1 MQAYLCI
8 YLNGFNVGKI
18 VVTGLTE
25 DQAMDN
31 AVEFVGNKSDIV
43 ALKLIGNYFQ
53 G

>member
-8 YLNGFNVGKI
+8 YLDGFNVGKI

-25 DQAMDN
+25 DQALDN
-31 AVEFVGNKSDIV
+31 AAAYVGNKSDIV
-43 ALKLIGNYFQ
+43 ALKLIANYFA